1 MTGHDRRKE
10 LNDLLE
16 VAWEAINQAKPGDLS
31 ALLNTANRLS
41 KDLHDLEHPAEA
53 QGGPK
58 PTTDGDGA
66 SAVAIFQ
73 QRMRKR
79 DRRAS

>member
-1 MTGHDRRKE
+1 MTGHDRKKE
-10 LNDLLE
+10 LNDLLG
-16 VAWEAINQAKPGDLS
+16 VAWGAINQAKPGDLS

-41 KDLHDLEHPAEA
+41 RDLHELEHPAEA

-58 PTTDGDGA
+58 PTPEGDG

>member
-1 MTGHDRRKE
+1 MTVHDRKKE
-10 LNDLLE
+10 LNDLLG

-41 KDLHDLEHPAEA
+41 RDLHELEHPAEA

-58 PTTDGDGA
+58 PTPEGDG

>member
-1 MTGHDRRKE
+1 MTGHDRKKE
-10 LNDLLE
+10 LNDLLG

-41 KDLHDLEHPAEA
+41 RDLHELEHPAEA

-58 PTTDGDGA
+58 PTQEGDG

>member
-1 MTGHDRRKE
+1 MTSHDRKKE
-10 LNDLLE
+10 LNDLLG
-16 VAWEAINQAKPGDLS
+16 VAWDAINQAKPGDLS

-41 KDLHDLEHPAEA
+41 RDLHELEHPAEA

-58 PTTDGDGA
+58 PTTEGDG

>member
-1 MTGHDRRKE
+1 MTSHDRKKE
-10 LNDLLE
+10 LNDLLG

-41 KDLHDLEHPAEA
+41 RDLHELEHPAEA

-58 PTTDGDGA
+58 PTTDGA

>member
-1 MTGHDRRKE
+1 MTGHDRKKE
-10 LNDLLE
+10 LNDLLG

-41 KDLHDLEHPAEA
+41 RDLHELEHPAEA

-58 PTTDGDGA
+58 PTPEGDG

>member
-1 MTGHDRRKE
+1 MTGHDRKKE
-10 LNDLLE
+10 LNDLLG

-41 KDLHDLEHPAEA
+41 KDLHELEHPAEA

-58 PTTDGDGA
+58 PTPEGDG

>member
-1 MTGHDRRKE
+1 MTGHDRKKE
-10 LNDLLE
+10 LNDLLG

-41 KDLHDLEHPAEA
+41 RDLHDLENPAEA

-58 PTTDGDGA
+58 PTPESDG

-73 QRMRKR
+73 ARMRKR

>member
-1 MTGHDRRKE
+1 MTGHDRKKE
-10 LNDLLE
+10 LNDLLG

-41 KDLHDLEHPAEA
+41 RDLHELEHPAEA

-58 PTTDGDGA
+58 TTPEGDG

>member
-1 MTGHDRRKE
+1 MTGHDRKKE
-10 LNDLLE
+10 LNDLLG

-41 KDLHDLEHPAEA
+41 KDLYELEHPAEA

-58 PTTDGDGA
+58 PTTEGDG

>member
-1 MTGHDRRKE
+1 MTVHDRKKE
-10 LNDLLE
+10 LNDLLG

-41 KDLHDLEHPAEA
+41 KDLHELEHPAEA

-58 PTTDGDGA
+58 PTPEGDG

>member
-1 MTGHDRRKE
+1 MTGHDRKKE
-10 LNDLLE
+10 LNNLLG

-53 QGGPK
+53 QGGTK
-58 PTTDGDGA
+58 PTTDGDG

>member
-1 MTGHDRRKE
+1 MTGHDRKKE
-10 LNDLLE
+10 LNDLLG

-41 KDLHDLEHPAEA
+41 RDLHELEHPAEA

-58 PTTDGDGA
+58 PTTEGDE

>member
-1 MTGHDRRKE
+1 MTGHDRKKE
-10 LNDLLE
+10 LNDLLG
-16 VAWEAINQAKPGDLS
+16 VAWEAIHQAKPSDLS

-58 PTTDGDGA
+58 PTPEGDG

>member
-1 MTGHDRRKE
+1 MTGHDRKKE
-10 LNDLLE
+10 LNDLLG

-41 KDLHDLEHPAEA
+41 RDLHELEHPAEA
-53 QGGPK
+53 QGGVK
-58 PTTDGDGA
+58 PTPEGDG
-66 SAVAIFQ
+66 SAVAVFQ
-73 QRMRKR
+73 ARMRKR

>member
-1 MTGHDRRKE
+1 MTGHDRKKE
-10 LNDLLE
+10 LNDLLG

-41 KDLHDLEHPAEA
+41 KDLHELEHPAEA

-58 PTTDGDGA
+58 PTTEGDG

>member
-1 MTGHDRRKE
+1 MTGHDRKKE
-10 LNDLLE
+10 LNDLLG
-16 VAWEAINQAKPGDLS
+16 VAWEAIHQAKPGALS

-41 KDLHDLEHPAEA
+41 RDLHELEHPAEA

-58 PTTDGDGA
+58 PTPEGDG

-73 QRMRKR
+73 ARMRKR

>member
-1 MTGHDRRKE
+1 MTGHDRKKE
-10 LNDLLE
+10 LNDLLG

-41 KDLHDLEHPAEA
+41 KDLYDLEHPAEA

-58 PTTDGDGA
+58 PTPEGDG

-73 QRMRKR
+73 ARMRKR

>member
-1 MTGHDRRKE
+1 MTGHDRKKE
-10 LNDLLE
+10 LNDLLG

-41 KDLHDLEHPAEA
+41 KDLHELEHPAEA

-58 PTTDGDGA
+58 PTTDDDG

>member
-1 MTGHDRRKE
+1 MTGHDRKKE
-10 LNDLLE
+10 LNDLLG

-41 KDLHDLEHPAEA
+41 RDLYELEHPAEA

-58 PTTDGDGA
+58 PTPEGDG

>member
-1 MTGHDRRKE
+1 MTGHDRKKE
-10 LNDLLE
+10 LNDLLG

-41 KDLHDLEHPAEA
+41 RDLHELEHPADA

-58 PTTDGDGA
+58 PTTDGAG

>member
-1 MTGHDRRKE
+1 MTGHDRKKE
-10 LNDLLE
+10 LNDLLG
-16 VAWEAINQAKPGDLS
+16 VAWEAINQSKPGDLS

-41 KDLHDLEHPAEA
+41 RDLHELEHPAEA

-58 PTTDGDGA
+58 PTTEGDG

>member
-1 MTGHDRRKE
+1 MTGHDRKKE
-10 LNDLLE
+10 LNDLLG
-16 VAWEAINQAKPGDLS
+16 VAWDAINQAKPGDLS

-41 KDLHDLEHPAEA
+41 RDLHELEHPAEA
-53 QGGPK
+53 QGDPK
-58 PTTDGDGA
+58 PTTDGDG

>member
-1 MTGHDRRKE
+1 MTGHDRKKE
-10 LNDLLE
+10 LNDLLG

-41 KDLHDLEHPAEA
+41 HDLHELEHPAEA

-58 PTTDGDGA
+58 PTTEGDG